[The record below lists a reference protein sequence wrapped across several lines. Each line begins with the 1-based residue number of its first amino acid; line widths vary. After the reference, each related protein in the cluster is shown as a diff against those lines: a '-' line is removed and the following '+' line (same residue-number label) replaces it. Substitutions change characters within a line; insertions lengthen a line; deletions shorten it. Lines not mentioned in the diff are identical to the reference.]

1 MSPIGFHSPIG
12 STVWED
18 LRGMVFLEKTHH
30 WGWDLRVYIA
40 PPHFQ
45 FTLSASCLWLR
56 CDLSSFCSSSVPAVG
71 CHASTMMHSCLFG
84 AVNQNKFLPYI
95 AFNFFYHSNGKIII
109 THLFFQLFVNP
120 AYLNAKMPQVYGV
133 IGDSPLTRSA
143 GLRWDLGLSISYEFP
158 GNPEAAGPQCT
169 LWDTLLWADFSPPDF
184 IFKFQPSHDSIK
196 YHN

>member
-1 MSPIGFHSPIG
+1 MGFESVYSSTPLPVHSVCFMFVAEMWSLTFLLPPLCLLQAAMSPPWCTLVSSEP
-12 STVWED
+12 ST
-18 LRGMVFLEKTHH
+18 KT
-30 WGWDLRVYIA
+30 
-40 PPHFQ
+40 
-45 FTLSASCLWLR
+45 
-56 CDLSSFCSSSVPAVG
+56 
-71 CHASTMMHSCLFG
+71 
-84 AVNQNKFLPYI
+84 
-95 AFNFFYHSNGKIII
+95 NFFHILLLIFFNHSNGKIIS

-143 GLRWDLGLSISYEFP
+143 GLSWDLGLSISHEFP

-184 IFKFQPSHDSIK
+184 IFKFQPSHNGIK